1 MHEEQSGKPKTS
13 HDSRKRNIIMVAVIA
28 VIVIAVILVVQLL
41 NTPQRS
47 VASYC
52 KAYAEEKTRL
62 KSYPGNT
69 YPSGVFN
76 EELSDASQFATS
88 FGRLEKVAPDEIKS
102 DVSTLKSV
110 YQKIHDD
117 PSQALSASLSAAP
130 ADDSLKAWTLK
141 HCGDR

>member
-1 MHEEQSGKPKTS
+1 MHENHPDKPVKS
-13 HDSRKRNIIMVAVIA
+13 VNPKKKRNIIIVAATVVVIA
-28 VIVIAVILVVQLL
+28 IVLIAQLI

-52 KAYAEEKTRL
+52 KVYKEEKARL
-62 KSYPGNT
+62 TKFPGTT

-76 EELSDASQFATS
+76 EELSDASLFATS

-102 DVSTLKSV
+102 DVSTLESV

-130 ADDSLKAWTLK
+130 ADDSLKNWTQG
-141 HCGDR
+141 HCAE